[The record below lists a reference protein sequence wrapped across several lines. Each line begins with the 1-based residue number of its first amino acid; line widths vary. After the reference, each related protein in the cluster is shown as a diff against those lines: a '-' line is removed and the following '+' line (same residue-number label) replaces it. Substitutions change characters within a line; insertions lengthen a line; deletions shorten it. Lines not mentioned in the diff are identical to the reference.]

1 MTSRSGSTRLLNLHL
16 SLTAPV
22 VALSVHATGTDGA
35 GAGTAAQMVTIMFIS
50 PPFVPCSVHL
60 AAVKTEK
67 TIEKGIERVEHK
79 AESAWK
85 DAK

>member
-35 GAGTAAQMVTIMFIS
+35 GAGIAAQMVTIMFNH
-50 PPFVPCSVHL
+50 VHF
-60 AAVKTEK
+60 AAV
-67 TIEKGIERVEHK
+67 RPLF
-79 AESAWK
+79 SAPGRCQ
-85 DAK
+85 DGEDH